1 MRALLASAVLAVL
14 AASGASASRVMT
26 PPCPGSSLSG
36 SFRVVPGSA
45 GAGNIVYALRLRNTS
60 HATCFVTGIPG
71 VQLLAKDGT
80 ALPTH
85 ASPSFPGALSAVM
98 VSLAPGRSAKATARF
113 SPDVPGPGEQTT
125 GPCEPTAYKL
135 RVSPVGGGRLIA
147 PLVNPTPVC
156 EHGAMKFT
164 ALSRG

>member
-71 VQLLAKDGT
+71 LLLIGKDGKHLPT
-80 ALPTH
+80 EALPAH
-85 ASPSFPGALSAVM
+85 PGQLTAVM
-98 VSLAPGRSAKATARF
+98 VPLAPGKTAMATARF
-113 SPDVPGPGEQTT
+113 SPDVPGRGDQTK
-125 GPCEPTAYKL
+125 GPCDPTAYKL
-135 RVSPVGGGRLIA
+135 RVRPAGGG
-147 PLVNPTPVC
+147 LVVPIQPPTPVC
-156 EHGAMKFT
+156 SQGHMSFSVLT
-164 ALSRG
+164 AA